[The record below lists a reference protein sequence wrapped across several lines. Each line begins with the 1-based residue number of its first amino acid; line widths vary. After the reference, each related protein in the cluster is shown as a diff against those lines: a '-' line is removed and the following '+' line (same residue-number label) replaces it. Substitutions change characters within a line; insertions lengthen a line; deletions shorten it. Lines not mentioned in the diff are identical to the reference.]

1 MSDRFRSLSDLP
13 TSPNFSHPPSYYIQR
28 LLRQRRSTEDK
39 SQLVLLH
46 RTHSEVLDPVYTG
59 ELQNQK
65 DMTVLRFGE
74 LEEELRK
81 TES

>member
-13 TSPNFSHPPSYYIQR
+13 TSLTHQVTIFRDFSANEEAQKTNLSSFSFIEPIP
-28 LLRQRRSTEDK
+28 K
-39 SQLVLLH
+39 
-46 RTHSEVLDPVYTG
+46 VLDPVYTG

-65 DMTVLRFGE
+65 DVTVLRFGE

-81 TES
+81 IES